1 MKRIVFPII
10 FSSMLN
16 ELKNEWKGTLESLLK
31 KILNSDDIAPLT
43 MTEPPKSELGDV
55 AFPLFQYAKI
65 AHKAPQVIA
74 TELKSAVENAPHPAG
89 EVILAGG
96 YFNVKLSVSDLF
108 SSLYETVMNEGDAYG
123 RNDSLSGKKI
133 MLEFSCPNTNKPL
146 HLGHMRNDSIGESI
160 AAILKANG
168 AEVLKVNLINNR
180 GVHICKSMLAYKE
193 FGHGETPES
202 TGEKGD
208 HFVGRY
214 YVRFATWEK
223 EWDAQIEQA
232 RKDGDDEKVKELES
246 THPDKR
252 AQAMLK
258 DWEDGKE
265 DVIELWNLMNKWT
278 LDGLYASYKAMG
290 ISFDRFYYESETY
303 KYGKSEVLKGLED
316 GVFYREA
323 DGSVQIDLSEIGL
336 DKKVLL
342 RKDGTT
348 IYITQDIG
356 TAIRRH
362 DDYPFTSLIYVVGS
376 EQAYHFKVLFYIL
389 KKLGYSWA
397 DELYHL
403 SYGMVNL
410 PDGRMKS
417 REGTVVDA
425 DDLLSELEELAK
437 DEIIAKGREA
447 LVDDVNKTAH
457 SIALSALN
465 YYLLEVTPSRDMIF
479 DSKKSISF
487 NGNTGPYLEYMGARI
502 SSILKKA
509 KEEGITI
516 DDVDGSVLKEEDE
529 LTLIKLISD
538 YPEAVRKAA
547 ENYDPSVIASYL
559 YSVAKTFSHYY
570 HDNQIIKAESPEL
583 VKSRLAL
590 AEMVLTVLKNGFA
603 LIGVQFLSSM

>member
-1 MKRIVFPII
+1 
-10 FSSMLN
+10 MLN

-516 DDVDGSVLKEEDE
+516 DDVNGSVLKEEDE

-603 LIGVQFLSSM
+603 LIGVQFLPSM

>member
-1 MKRIVFPII
+1 
-10 FSSMLN
+10 MLN

-123 RNDSLSGKKI
+123 KNDSLSGKKI

-425 DDLLSELEELAK
+425 DDLLSELEGLAK

-516 DDVDGSVLKEEDE
+516 DDVNGSVLKEEDE

>member
-1 MKRIVFPII
+1 
-10 FSSMLN
+10 MLN

>member
-1 MKRIVFPII
+1 
-10 FSSMLN
+10 MLN

-223 EWDAQIEQA
+223 EWDGQIEQA

-516 DDVDGSVLKEEDE
+516 DDVNGSVLKEEDE

>member
-1 MKRIVFPII
+1 
-10 FSSMLN
+10 MLN

-31 KILNSDDIAPLT
+31 KILNSDGIAPLT

-160 AAILKANG
+160 AAVLKANG

-437 DEIIAKGREA
+437 DEIIAKGRES